1 MLSELST
8 AAYNR
13 TRRCS
18 LWIFTNNDKPEW
30 EFGTFEPEVAS
41 DEQKES

>member
-13 TRRCS
+13 VRRCS

-30 EFGTFEPEVAS
+30 EFGTFKPEVAS
-41 DEQKES
+41 DEQKKS